1 MRRTEI
7 RFLSRL
13 LRQTMAGAT
22 EPRVFGRRGNGGD
35 FCCVPGCSNQRGKDK
50 VNGVKRS
57 YYKFPLDQK
66 RRNLWISAVKRADWV
81 PRRWDFV
88 CSDHFENGN
97 LFFFFKTASPFQF
110 NCVKKITDDSR
121 FEIARQHKYLFTDIV
136 IYRDNVVS
144 HDLET
149 SSSTSRVD

>member
-1 MRRTEI
+1 MRRSRSECSDLLTCVPNPARCVLRRHYDADASGLNRPEAFTITHNTMRRTEI

-22 EPRVFGRRGNGGD
+22 EPRVFGRRRNGGD
-35 FCCVPGCSNQRGKDK
+35 FCCVPGCSNQRGNDK
-50 VNGVKRS
+50 VKGVKRS

-97 LFFFFKTASPFQF
+97 LFFFSKRPHPF
-110 NCVKKITDDSR
+110 S
-121 FEIARQHKYLFTDIV
+121 
-136 IYRDNVVS
+136 
-144 HDLET
+144 
-149 SSSTSRVD
+149 